1 MDINILF
8 MIVTIILAI
17 GAIWGWKRG
26 LLESV
31 IRIISGILGIIVIAV
46 IAKGIGSFMQ
56 GKYTGV
62 FMALALLVA
71 ISIIH
76 KTLRFL
82 FGTFRLVR
90 AVPAGKFADK
100 LAGAIFGIAEAI
112 LIIWFG
118 FLMIGSFNFFDLK
131 DWMLEQVDKSQF
143 LSILYYSNYLIK
155 LLSQIL

>member
-76 KTLRFL
+76 KN
-82 FGTFRLVR
+82 
-90 AVPAGKFADK
+90 P
-100 LAGAIFGIAEAI
+100 
-112 LIIWFG
+112 
-118 FLMIGSFNFFDLK
+118 
-131 DWMLEQVDKSQF
+131 
-143 LSILYYSNYLIK
+143 SIPFWDI
-155 LLSQIL
+155 